1 MGPNSTLIDSFQGEL
16 NHQKINIRI
25 LYVTKFSHILGSVSC
40 VQVFNRAL
48 NPAEINLK
56 KYCPDA
62 NRASLVVP
70 CPNGYEFDLHIPYE
84 FW

>member
-1 MGPNSTLIDSFQGEL
+1 M
-16 NHQKINIRI
+16 
-25 LYVTKFSHILGSVSC
+25 TKFSHILGSVSC

-70 CPNGYEFDLHIPYE
+70 CPNGYEIIEGQCLKVMSNRECKASEQLREVILKIY
-84 FW
+84 